1 MNPFENAWQLLKAN
15 PSWMRSDAN
24 KGRIHTGNLPNP
36 FDPNYREQRQDE
48 AQRQYAELYAKIR
61 RGDLI
66 RQKKLTALE
75 NRNYDASNNQTVGLD
90 KVPTQQI
97 YGADSRLSP
106 NQKFIEGLANKKIQQ
121 QEEKERQ
128 QYENK
133 PTSDTNYQRF
143 YSDYS

>member
-1 MNPFENAWQLLKAN
+1 MSPFENAWQLLKAN
-15 PSWMRSDAN
+15 PSWMRRDAN
-24 KGRIHTGNLPNP
+24 KGRIHTDNLLNP
-36 FDPNYREQRQDE
+36 FDPNYQEQMQE
-48 AQRQYAELYAKIR
+48 EVQRQYAELQAQTR
-61 RGDLI
+61 RNDLI

-97 YGADSRLSP
+97 YGAGSRLSP
-106 NQKFIEGLANKKIQQ
+106 NQRFIESIWNKNAQK

>member
-15 PSWMRSDAN
+15 PSWMRRDAN
-24 KGRIHTGNLPNP
+24 KGRIHTGNLLNP
-36 FDPNYREQRQDE
+36 FDPNYKEQLEDE
-48 AQRQYAELYAKIR
+48 AQRQMTELYAKIR
-61 RGDLI
+61 QSDLI

-75 NRNYDASNNQTVGLD
+75 NRDYNASNNQTVGLD

-97 YGADSRLSP
+97 YGAGSRLSP
-106 NQKFIEGLANKKIQQ
+106 IQGRIESILNRNAQE